1 MKLATILIFSFLI
14 NSVVEQEY
22 NKCTINQIRNEN
34 ICPGLATIC
43 EFEIYY
49 FNEPQSFPSKLKSE
63 SYRNHKINKLMR
75 KSLEHKL
82 FQEWREYQ
90 QSLDNQIIPTQR
102 FINIIFE
109 SRAVEEIKKYLKIL
123 QLKLFLL
130 LSI

>member
-1 MKLATILIFSFLI
+1 MKTFVL
-14 NSVVEQEY
+14 
-22 NKCTINQIRNEN
+22 
-34 ICPGLATIC
+34 GLQQ
-43 EFEIYY
+43 YV
-49 FNEPQSFPSKLKSE
+49 NLKSIISMSPNHFQE

-75 KSLEHKL
+75 KSLDHKL